1 MRLRILLVS
10 CNAWLF
16 AVVEALASLFR
27 RQPPDVKAIL
37 RHIHHHQE
45 IYHLLNDIE
54 QAVSEIKRLLDDDR
68 DN

>member
-27 RQPPDVKAIL
+27 RTPPDVKAIL
-37 RHIHHHQE
+37 KRLHHHQE
-45 IYHLLNDIE
+45 IYHLLSDIE
-54 QAVSEIKRLLDDDR
+54 QAAAEIKRLLDDDR
-68 DN
+68 DT